1 MKCRG
6 NRWFLAQALKV
17 VAIWFFNNLLKGEHS
32 MKFTCSVDI
41 DLPVKRVVEFFDNP
55 ANLGKWQKGL
65 VSYEHIS
72 GIPGK
77 PGAKSKITIKSGKH
91 IIELMETITV
101 KNLPQEMTGLY
112 EHEHMVNTMTNRF
125 LPLGENRTR
134 YEAGIHYT
142 RFIGFIPKMM
152 ALLMPGIFRKQVQ
165 ETLERFKA
173 FAEGELRNEQT

>member
-1 MKCRG
+1 
-6 NRWFLAQALKV
+6 
-17 VAIWFFNNLLKGEHS
+17 
-32 MKFTCSVDI
+32 MKFTCGVDI
-41 DLPVKRVVEFFDNP
+41 ELSVRKVIEFFDNP

-77 PGAKSKITIKSGKH
+77 PGAKSKITIKTGKH

-101 KNLPQEMTGLY
+101 KNLPHEMTGLY

-134 YEAGIHYT
+134 YEAEIHYT

-152 ALLMPGIFRKQVQ
+152 ALLMPGIFRRQVQ
-165 ETLERFKA
+165 QTLDRFKV
-173 FAEGELRNEQT
+173 FAEKEAGNPQAQSG